1 MTVTQ
6 RLRELLDER
15 GVEHIDLLDKTT
27 YKPSENATC
36 TATRRLGDT
45 LEVSVRIYG
54 ATPEQA
60 IEATLGR
67 KPWVNSTWERWHK
80 SLKHDEIKS
89 IGDAVEQLMYE
100 TIEFGGDMGPNGNTY
115 NGIDEGDVLTSGFI
129 NEWIRRFESTLG
141 RDQPIVRCCDCK
153 YFDTRK
159 CKSQWPFRLDGF
171 CAWGERRE
179 DE

>member
-1 MTVTQ
+1 MTVTE
-6 RLRELLDER
+6 RLRRMLDER
-15 GVEHIDLLDKTT
+15 GVVHIDLLDKTT

-67 KPWVNSTWERWHK
+67 
-80 SLKHDEIKS
+80 
-89 IGDAVEQLMYE
+89 
-100 TIEFGGDMGPNGNTY
+100 
-115 NGIDEGDVLTSGFI
+115 
-129 NEWIRRFESTLG
+129 
-141 RDQPIVRCCDCK
+141 DQPIVRCCDCR

-171 CAWGERRE
+171 CAWGERRA
-179 DE
+179 DA